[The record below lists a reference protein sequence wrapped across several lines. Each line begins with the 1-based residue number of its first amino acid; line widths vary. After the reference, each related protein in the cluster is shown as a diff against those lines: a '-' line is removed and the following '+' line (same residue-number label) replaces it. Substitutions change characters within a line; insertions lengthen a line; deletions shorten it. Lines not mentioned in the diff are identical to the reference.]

1 MKMTHFPKVEG
12 QELQLAISGSV
23 RLGYEVQ
30 AAVSDMERRSLLLLL
45 ENTFSEHD
53 LI

>member
-12 QELQLAISGSV
+12 QELQLVISGSV
-23 RLGYEVQ
+23 RLGCDVQ
-30 AAVSDMERRSLLLLL
+30 TAVSDVERRSLLLLL